1 MDLAERSTA
10 RHQDTE
16 SRTFR
21 VTHPFH
27 PLFGRTIPLVEV
39 RRNWSETTIFF
50 RGASRS
56 LMSIPAAWTTLCEA
70 DPFITLTEGRSAF
83 RCEDLLALRRYLD
96 TLGKEAGDAR

>member
-1 MDLAERSTA
+1 MQSTA
-10 RHQDTE
+10 CHRDFE

-50 RGASRS
+50 RGTSRS
-56 LMSIPAAWTTLCEA
+56 LMSIPAAWTTFCEP
-70 DPFITLTEGRSAF
+70 DPFIVLTEGRSAF

-96 TLGKEAGDAR
+96 TLGKETDDVL